1 MSTRTVCTLHPYG
14 VDMFVCMHYC
24 RHQVCLHVCMYNV
37 LISWCMLLYVIHV
50 HAVSVYVND
59 VWYCCAQVMDGGQIV
74 ECAEPLVLLQD
85 PSSVLKT
92 MVDKT
97 GPTASRELYQIAAT
111 AHQTKSLHL

>member
-1 MSTRTVCTLHPYG
+1 M
-14 VDMFVCMHYC
+14 
-24 RHQVCLHVCMYNV
+24 
-37 LISWCMLLYVIHV
+37 CMLMMCGTT
-50 HAVSVYVND
+50 VN
-59 VWYCCAQVMDGGQIV
+59 YCYQVMDGGQIV